1 MIHLIQ
7 TQRSMW
13 NRKVIILTGPGEEGA
28 CHAGGHMG
36 GVPSE
41 QAQSNRSRS
50 RRIERGPMGSG
61 LLGGRGWV
69 HKQKSESVSLACSNV
84 TMSPSREGKQGE
96 LVTGTSLYHSV
107 HQVAGAR
114 SHSLSS
120 KKVETS
126 GNQKF

>member
-1 MIHLIQ
+1 M
-7 TQRSMW
+7 
-13 NRKVIILTGPGEEGA
+13 LTDPGEEGV
-28 CHAGGHMG
+28 CHAGGHKG

-41 QAQSNRSRS
+41 QPQSNRSRS
-50 RRIERGPMGSG
+50 WRRERGSMGSG
-61 LLGGRGWV
+61 LPGGRGWV

-84 TMSPSREGKQGE
+84 TRSPSREGKQGE

-107 HQVAGAR
+107 HLVAGAG
-114 SHSLSS
+114 SHSLSC